1 MAREYGLPRRIRDFI
16 AEHHGTA
23 CVRYFYN
30 KARAEARE
38 RGEEERVEWSDF
50 CYPGP
55 RPRSRET
62 ALLMILDSMEAA
74 IRSESL
80 GRELLRRDA
89 KEMPQNGRNAGR
101 SQAIMALKKVIDQVV
116 GSKISEGQFDEVDFT
131 LRDLT
136 RIKESILSVLLS
148 MYHTRM
154 VRSPDRGRQKEAGG
168 GAPAAGEGAEARA
181 VPPGAETAGA
191 GTR

>member
-1 MAREYGLPRRIRDFI
+1 MRIRRESSSEDFI

-23 CVRYFYN
+23 CIRYFYNN
-30 KARAEARE
+30 KARAEARD
-38 RGEEERVEWSDF
+38 RGEEESVEWSDF

-136 RIKESILSVLLS
+136 RIKESILSVLPS
-148 MYHTRM
+148 WRPWCSSSRPSRIPWTAT
-154 VRSPDRGRQKEAGG
+154 S
-168 GAPAAGEGAEARA
+168 RA
-181 VPPGAETAGA
+181 ST
-191 GTR
+191 T

>member
-1 MAREYGLPRRIRDFI
+1 
-16 AEHHGTA
+16 
-23 CVRYFYN
+23 
-30 KARAEARE
+30 
-38 RGEEERVEWSDF
+38 
-50 CYPGP
+50 
-55 RPRSRET
+55 
-62 ALLMILDSMEAA
+62 MILDSMEAA

-136 RIKESILSVLLS
+136 RIKESLLSVLLS

-154 VRSPDRGRQKEAGG
+154 VRSPDRRREKGAVGG
-168 GAPAAGEGAEARA
+168 GAPVPAASDAAEAPAVPGGAEN
-181 VPPGAETAGA
+181 VGAET
-191 GTR
+191 R

>member
-1 MAREYGLPRRIRDFI
+1 MLF
-16 AEHHGTA
+16 
-23 CVRYFYN
+23 
-30 KARAEARE
+30 
-38 RGEEERVEWSDF
+38 
-50 CYPGP
+50 
-55 RPRSRET
+55 RS
-62 ALLMILDSMEAA
+62 
-74 IRSESL
+74 

-154 VRSPDRGRQKEAGG
+154 VRSPDRRREKGGRGRRSACPCRERCCGGSGRSRRSRKRRSGDPMSAETFRSLGLVSGRMLCYVILYILSLSTAGG
-168 GAPAAGEGAEARA
+168 GWGRIDG
-181 VPPGAETAGA
+181 GQTLG
-191 GTR
+191 GFTF